1 MKSLSVL
8 NKLDNNYILI
18 FLIILIGFVII
29 DCNTKIFSKMVEG
42 NSCNSG
48 GAVEK
53 VLAQPSNGG
62 CASNNTKCAREAN
75 LVPVSDD
82 TCNRCGRNCRKPQ
95 PNPSTAAKVNCNGQ
109 VVHDKFDPQGYVE
122 DQELFASATAPLGE
136 VIPKTLQNN
145 YSVIRSFGL
154 TKMNN
159 VVDFLPSNGP
169 EQFLMDKPM
178 DKNEVK
184 PSDPSKG
191 HVASYEAPTDA
202 APVSKKVHM
211 KMMFAPW
218 CGWSKKARPEFDK
231 FKDDMHGQ
239 VVNGVQVHASVVNSE
254 EDKDEMEKHKDKVQ
268 GFPTFLVEIYDGG
281 KHLGTEVV
289 DLTERTYDGLVDAV
303 KKITSSL

>member
-42 NSCNSG
+42 QSKENSPNNN
-48 GAVEK
+48 
-53 VLAQPSNGG
+53 PRTSNI
-62 CASNNTKCAREAN
+62 
-75 LVPVSDD
+75 VPVPLDSCD
-82 TCNRCGRNCRKPQ
+82 RCGRNCRTPQ

-145 YSVIRSFGL
+145 YSVLRSFGL

-184 PSDPSKG
+184 PSDPLKG
-191 HVASYEAPTDA
+191 QVASYEAPTDA

-211 KMMFAPW
+211 KMIYAPW

-254 EDKDEMEKHKDKVQ
+254 EDKDEMDKHKDKVQ

-303 KKITSSL
+303 KKIINSL

>member
-29 DCNTKIFSKMVEG
+29 DCNTKIFSKMIEG
-42 NSCNSG
+42 NSCN
-48 GAVEK
+48 
-53 VLAQPSNGG
+53 NGG
-62 CASNNTKCAREAN
+62 VVKKSDQNVPATIKAN
-75 LVPVSDD
+75 LVSVSDD
-82 TCNRCGRNCRKPQ
+82 TCNRCGRNCNTPQ
-95 PNPSTAAKVNCNGQ
+95 PNPSTGTRVNCNGQ
-109 VVHDKFDPQGYVE
+109 VIHDKFDPYGYVE
-122 DQELFASATAPLGE
+122 DQQLFASATTPLGE
-136 VIPKTLQNN
+136 DVPKTLQNN
-145 YSVIRSFGL
+145 YSVLKSFGFA
-154 TKMNN
+154 KMNN
-159 VVDFLPSNGP
+159 VVDFFPSNGP

-178 DKNEVK
+178 TKSVK

-191 HVASYEAPTDA
+191 HVASYEAPVGA
-202 APVSKKVHM
+202 SPVSKKVHM
-211 KMMFAPW
+211 KMMYAPW

-239 VVNGVQVHASVVNSE
+239 VVNGVQVHASVVDSE
-254 EDKDEMEKHKDKVQ
+254 ADKDEMEKHKDKIQ

-303 KKITSSL
+303 KKITNSL

>member
-42 NSCNSG
+42 NSCN
-48 GAVEK
+48 
-53 VLAQPSNGG
+53 NGDVVKKG
-62 CASNNTKCAREAN
+62 SPDDPVKYIDN
-75 LVPVSDD
+75 LPPVSDD
-82 TCNRCGRNCRKPQ
+82 TCNRCGRNCNTPQ
-95 PNPSTAAKVNCNGQ
+95 PNPSTGTRVNCNGQ

-136 VIPKTLQNN
+136 DVPKTLQNN
-145 YSVIRSFGL
+145 YSVLKSFGFS
-154 TKMNN
+154 KMNN

-184 PSDPSKG
+184 HSDPSKG
-191 HVASYEAPTDA
+191 QVASYEAPTEA
-202 APVSKKVHM
+202 APISKKVHM
-211 KMMFAPW
+211 KMMYAPW

-239 VVNGVQVHASVVNSE
+239 VVNGVQVHASVVDSE
-254 EDKDEMEKHKDKVQ
+254 EDKGEMEKHKDKIQ
-268 GFPTFLVEIYDGG
+268 GFPTFLVEIYDDG

-303 KKITSSL
+303 KKITNSL

>member
-42 NSCNSG
+42 QSKENS
-48 GAVEK
+48 
-53 VLAQPSNGG
+53 PD
-62 CASNNTKCAREAN
+62 NNPRTADI
-75 LVPVSDD
+75 VPVPLD
-82 TCNRCGRNCRKPQ
+82 TCNRCGRDCRTPQ
-95 PNPSTAAKVNCNGQ
+95 PNPSTGARVNCNGQ
-109 VVHDKFDPQGYVE
+109 VVHEKFDPYGYVE
-122 DQELFASATAPLGE
+122 DQQLFASATAPLGE

-145 YSVIRSFGL
+145 YSVLRSFGL

-178 DKNEVK
+178 DKNQVK
-184 PSDPSKG
+184 PSDSTFGAP
-191 HVASYEAPTDA
+191 YEAPTDA

-303 KKITSSL
+303 KKITNSL